1 MKRSAIWKPAA
12 LALAFTAAALA
23 VFAIPSPSAAG
34 PQASATAAADTAPAP
49 AEQGRLVGLAFAG
62 RSVSNLDRSIA
73 FYEALG
79 FKLDPAAPP
88 VWRRD
93 EIFQRIDGIG
103 KARGVTTRM
112 AKMYLDE
119 PAGGRFVIYLRD
131 LKGIPRRNLSHH
143 TAWEPGAS
151 HFALVLPDAQSL
163 WSSLKAKG
171 MLHALSWGGE
181 LIAPPGQKKGTIA
194 YITDPDGMDIE
205 IVNQRLGL
213 PSTGGRSAGPAL
225 LPGVNHVGL
234 VVLNSERA
242 RAFYGDVL
250 GGRLVS
256 HASPWMHGDFY
267 DAAVGGHGNILRF
280 SNESFPA
287 AFEARLAG
295 SDPALTSPASGS
307 RINFEL
313 VEFQNRKKPVAP
325 ARVTDIG
332 IGYVGFE
339 VQGLDAFLARATAA
353 GATMV
358 SDGIVT
364 MRGGGTRVAIVRD
377 PDVGGFVEL
386 FDHPH
391 K

>member
-1 MKRSAIWKPAA
+1 MKRLAIWKSAV
-12 LALAFTAAALA
+12 LALAFTVAALA
-23 VFAIPSPSAAG
+23 VFALPAPSRAA
-34 PQASATAAADTAPAP
+34 SEATATATADTAPVP

-93 EIFQRIDGIG
+93 EVSQRIDGIG
-103 KARGVTTRM
+103 NARGVTTRM
-112 AKMYLDE
+112 AKMYVDE
-119 PAGGRFVIYLRD
+119 PAGGRFVIYLRE
-131 LKGIPRRNLSHH
+131 LKGIARRNLAHH
-143 TAWEPGAS
+143 TAWDPGAS
-151 HFALVLPDAQSL
+151 HFALVVPDAQSL
-163 WSSLKAKG
+163 WSHLKAKG
-171 MLHALSWGGE
+171 LLHARSWGGR
-181 LIAPPGQKKGTIA
+181 LIVPPGRKKGMIA

-205 IVNQRLGL
+205 IADQRLASPAG
-213 PSTGGRSAGPAL
+213 GGRSARPTLPA
-225 LPGVNHVGL
+225 GVNHVGL
-234 VVLNSERA
+234 VVLDSAKA
-242 RAFYGDVL
+242 RAFYEDLL

-256 HASPWMHGDFY
+256 RESPWIHGDFY

-280 SNESFPA
+280 FNESFPA

-295 SDPALTSPASGS
+295 SDPALASPAAGS

-313 VEFQNRKKPVAP
+313 VEYQNRKKPVVP
-325 ARVTDIG
+325 ARITDIG
-332 IGYVGFE
+332 VGYVGFE
-339 VQGLDAFLARATAA
+339 VQGLEAFLARARAA
-353 GATMV
+353 GAEMV

-364 MRGGGTRVAIVRD
+364 MRGGGTRVAVVRD

-386 FDHPH
+386 FDYPH